1 VLTATV
7 LALVAALLH
16 AAWNLVAKRSAD
28 VFIALWGQFVVAG
41 VIGLVVVV
49 STGGIPAEGW
59 IWAVGSGLV
68 HVPYLAGLAR
78 AYAVGDFSLAYPM
91 ARGGGALLAGI
102 GGLVFLDDDLSI
114 WSVLSILTVAAGM
127 ALLSAGADRVE
138 VAFALFVAVTIGT
151 YTLLDSQGSRTVD
164 DPTYAFASFLAIGVT
179 VSIYGIVRGGR
190 RELVTSLRTAW
201 RQYAMTGAMS
211 VTAYALVMAAVR
223 KAPVGYVAALR
234 ESSVLV
240 AAFIGWRYLG
250 EHDARRRL
258 VAASIIVAGLVAL
271 VVSA

>member
-1 VLTATV
+1 MLTATV

-28 VFIALWGQFVVAG
+28 VFIALWGQFLVAGIIGLIVVVATR
-41 VIGLVVVV
+41 GL
-49 STGGIPAEGW
+49 PAEGW
-59 IWAVGSGLV
+59 GWAAASGIV

-78 AYAVGDFSLAYPM
+78 AYAVGDFSLAYPI

-102 GGLVFLDDDLSI
+102 GGIILLDDDLGV
-114 WSVLSILTVAAGM
+114 WSLLAIAMVAAGM
-127 ALLSAGADRVE
+127 ALLSAGADPVE
-138 VAFALFVAVTIGT
+138 VAFALFVAVTIGA
-151 YTLLDSQGSRTVD
+151 YTLIDSQGSRSVD
-164 DPTYAFASFLAIGVT
+164 DPTYAFASFLATGVT
-179 VSIYGIVRGGR
+179 VSAYGLARGRGADLMVSVRSR
-190 RELVTSLRTAW
+190 W
-201 RQYAMTGAMS
+201 RQYVVTGAMS
-211 VTAYALVMAAVR
+211 VAAYALVLAAVR

-240 AAFIGWRYLG
+240 AAFVGWRYLG
-250 EHDARRRL
+250 EHDARRRV